1 MNLSNLIVDSF
12 IQKFSEEDNFCAFS
26 LPLVFKNGTPA
37 ILNAHKHP
45 NGDIELTDNGL
56 NIYTFRESIG
66 IFNFDAIEKTREFAS
81 NFQNIRVVDQSLIS
95 VSNVDHLA
103 FDLMDYSDVIR
114 QMINFNP
121 KHKSNDMTK
130 ILEQL
135 RIVLEQRFNSL
146 IINPEVKGRSGGK
159 YKFDF
164 GSDNQLIDFSKV
176 DKRKTNDLLRKY
188 VDTQNLN
195 NELKFLVILDDLE
208 NDKYK
213 SEQNVLSDFA
223 TVKPLTTMLYS

>member
-135 RIVLEQRFNSL
+135 
-146 IINPEVKGRSGGK
+146 
-159 YKFDF
+159 
-164 GSDNQLIDFSKV
+164 
-176 DKRKTNDLLRKY
+176 
-188 VDTQNLN
+188 
-195 NELKFLVILDDLE
+195 
-208 NDKYK
+208 
-213 SEQNVLSDFA
+213 
-223 TVKPLTTMLYS
+223 TVS